1 MSIAAAVVGWIVLS
15 VPVGILVGR
24 WLKAAQGPT

>member
-1 MSIAAAVVGWIVLS
+1 MSIVAVLVGWIVLS

-24 WLKAAQGPT
+24 WLKELSDG